1 MGGGCRGGEAT
12 GGEAG
17 EGGGGR
23 GCGGGG
29 VAVLG
34 GVQGREAGVVG
45 GELDAYYARL
55 YGLTRDELRY
65 ILDPADVLGEGYP
78 SETFRVLKNKELRE
92 FGEYRTQRLVLAAWD
107 AMAAH
112 AVSPPFPAQ
121 SPA

>member
-1 MGGGCRGGEAT
+1 MG
-12 GGEAG
+12 
-17 EGGGGR
+17 
-23 GCGGGG
+23 
-29 VAVLG
+29 
-34 GVQGREAGVVG
+34 
-45 GELDAYYARL
+45 D
-55 YGLTRDELRY
+55 D
-65 ILDPADVLGEGYP
+65 YP